1 MLYFSGFG
9 YHLRVDNILD
19 FPTNFPVHDP
29 APDTG
34 LAGVTRP
41 TVQEHAPARE
51 IARRLYLKARAASNT
66 VSVTGV
72 GTGPSTVGPM
82 DDASA
87 VQAALRQCVLALTVN
102 RHLFPPTAPP
112 ASFDLLLGWCRDGGW
127 EQEYRRQQT
136 QSALQ
141 ADPLSRLKQLRLS
154 LQDAQD
160 VATQTRQACVT
171 TPSNPNP
178 VTETQIRKYQ
188 MAWKVYQSIAGEL
201 RDEEEKLQRTQL
213 DKPLSA
219 PNSPNPAT
227 DIYDEL
233 LQQYGD
239 LGTHYRILCQTLAQN
254 QAKLQ
259 QLNLSERD
267 VPVDEYIK
275 LSDLNTKLI
284 AQLQKYTEATRSQT
298 VSQDLQTLAEELMH
312 VVERCI
318 GPTQPKLFADIVRAV
333 RSHTALT
340 TSREQP
346 KQKTA
351 G

>member
-1 MLYFSGFG
+1 M
-9 YHLRVDNILD
+9 DNILD
-19 FPTNFPVHDP
+19 FPTNLLAEPFETPEESVYP
-29 APDTG
+29 AG
-34 LAGVTRP
+34 LQGVTRP
-41 TVQEHAPARE
+41 TVQEHPPARE
-51 IARRLYLKARAASNT
+51 IARRLYLKARAT
-66 VSVTGV
+66 VSTTSV
-72 GTGPSTVGPM
+72 GTS
-82 DDASA
+82 DAEA
-87 VQAALRQCVLALTVN
+87 VQAALKQCVQALTVN

-141 ADPLSRLKQLRLS
+141 ADPLSRLKELRSS
-154 LQDAQD
+154 LRDAQD
-160 VATQTRQACVT
+160 VATQTRQSCVA

-188 MAWKVYQSIAGEL
+188 MAWKVYQSVAAEL
-201 RDEEEKLQRTQL
+201 RAEEEKLQRTQL
-213 DKPLSA
+213 DKPLS
-219 PNSPNPAT
+219 PAEGPSASQT
-227 DIYDEL
+227 IYDEL

-346 KQKTA
+346 KQKSA